1 MSVKSMFNGLN
12 GLDEKSVDFLTSSLA
27 KNNLPGF
34 DYLEFKQ
41 SLGNLSAL
49 GMDESTALR
58 SAYAT
63 AATVGLT
70 KDKLLK
76 TAEHYKSVLN
86 REKEQ
91 FDVALQKQIDQKV
104 KAKQTEVDKLR
115 KQVEDYMAKIRE
127 LESRISEA
135 QKTIA
140 DSDGVIQAAMEKIET
155 TKDGFET
162 TLKVLMNEIDRDI
175 QNIQHYL

>member
-1 MSVKSMFNGLN
+1 MFNGLN
-12 GLDEKSVDFLTSSLA
+12 GLDEKSVDFLTNSLT

-49 GMDESTALR
+49 GMDEGTALR

-86 REKEQ
+86 REKGQ

-127 LESRISEA
+127 LESRIAEA